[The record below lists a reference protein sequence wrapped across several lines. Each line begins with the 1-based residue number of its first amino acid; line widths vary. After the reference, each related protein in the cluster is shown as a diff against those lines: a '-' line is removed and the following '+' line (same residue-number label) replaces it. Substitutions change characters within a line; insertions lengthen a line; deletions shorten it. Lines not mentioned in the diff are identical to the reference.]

1 MPRYLLVLDTDL
13 PAGDGQLDLEPINRL
28 ITGQEQHPCQV
39 TVLSLVD
46 NRQGRLPRGELLLG
60 GAVGGYQVGSKF
72 PVAPKAGHDVSA
84 AAGHRMHS
92 AVRQLKSIGCQAS
105 GIISDEDLAKAVR
118 SEARGHEY
126 DAVIL
131 ATGRQSGTRLARI
144 LRRDPV
150 HQLRRRWRRR
160 LIVLARLVA
169 VLRLDVD
176 GHRHDDPV

>member
-13 PAGDGQLDLEPINRL
+13 PSGDGQLDLEPIDRL
-28 ITGQEQHPCQV
+28 VTRQEQPCQV

-60 GAVGGYQVGSKF
+60 GAAGGYQAGTKF
-72 PVAPKAGHDVSA
+72 PVAPKAGHDMSA

-144 LRRDPV
+144 LGRDPV
-150 HQLRRRWRRR
+150 HQLRRHWRRR
-160 LIVLARLVA
+160 LIVLGHQSGATPPGQ
-169 VLRLDVD
+169 LR
-176 GHRHDDPV
+176 H